1 MRMVR
6 KQLKLW
12 KKSLEQYANNSIK
25 DLRLRPT
32 TNIRW
37 LVFLC
42 GKIGGEESMK
52 QSENNL
58 TVSIEKASKA
68 FNELGTALLELS
80 KAIIEKISPVFAKS
94 MLLVAISSD
103 EKLRLWNKQ
112 YEVARG
118 RKKARLKRKIKRREQ
133 KYIERYMK

>member
-1 MRMVR
+1 
-6 KQLKLW
+6 
-12 KKSLEQYANNSIK
+12 
-25 DLRLRPT
+25 
-32 TNIRW
+32 
-37 LVFLC
+37 
-42 GKIGGEESMK
+42 MK